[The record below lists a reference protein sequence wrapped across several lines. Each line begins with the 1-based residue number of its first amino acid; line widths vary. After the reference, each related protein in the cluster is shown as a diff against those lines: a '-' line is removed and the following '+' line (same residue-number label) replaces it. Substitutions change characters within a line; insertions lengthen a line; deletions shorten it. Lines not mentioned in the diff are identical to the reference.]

1 MKKILLFSIPFVFLA
16 AFLSLGFLPFLLLPF
31 IILTVNYIV
40 NRKENNPVVQEM
52 KGRLFH
58 SVEEVELEYGK
69 PDSVV
74 VLNAAKANDIS
85 DVVLSYPERGILV
98 MAGREIPMD
107 DITSIAPKNMA
118 IIPYVVDEYA
128 VVIPKTDRESVVFE
142 LADDFYSRRQL
153 AYPFFN
159 LFARIT
165 VGKRKHRIA
174 VLDLLKT
181 LLS

>member
-1 MKKILLFSIPFVFLA
+1 MKKKILLLSIPFVLLA
-16 AFLSLGFLPFLLLPF
+16 VFFSHGFLPFLLLPI
-31 IILTVNYIV
+31 IILIVNYLV
-40 NRKENNPVVQEM
+40 YRKESNPVVQEM

-107 DITSIAPKNMA
+107 DITGIAPKNLA

-128 VVIPKTDRESVVFE
+128 VVINTKNPAEPVLYLRVGYDMGYAQEVAVQIHEILRTSAPPK
-142 LADDFYSRRQL
+142 
-153 AYPFFN
+153 
-159 LFARIT
+159 
-165 VGKRKHRIA
+165 
-174 VLDLLKT
+174 
-181 LLS
+181 

>member
-1 MKKILLFSIPFVFLA
+1 MKKKIRLLSIPFVLLA
-16 AFLSLGFLPFLLLPF
+16 AFLSLGFLPFLLLPI
-31 IILTVNYIV
+31 IILFVNYLV
-40 NRKENNPVVQEM
+40 DRKESNPVVQEM

-58 SVEEVELEYGK
+58 SVEEVELKYGK

-74 VLNAAKANDIS
+74 VLNAAKANEIS

-128 VVIPKTDRESVVFE
+128 VVINTKNPAEPVIYLR
-142 LADDFYSRRQL
+142 
-153 AYPFFN
+153 
-159 LFARIT
+159 
-165 VGKRKHRIA
+165 VGYDMGYAQEVAMQIHEILRSSAAPNMK
-174 VLDLLKT
+174 
-181 LLS
+181 